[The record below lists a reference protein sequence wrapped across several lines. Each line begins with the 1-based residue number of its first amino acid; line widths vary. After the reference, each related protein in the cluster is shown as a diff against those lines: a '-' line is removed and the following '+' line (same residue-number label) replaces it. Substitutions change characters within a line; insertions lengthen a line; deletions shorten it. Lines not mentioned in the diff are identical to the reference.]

1 MVEGHHMGPRYPIG
15 PDPNHQQRPYMGPMH
30 GPSLGPRPMALQP
43 GPPPEAS
50 MYPSHHRPDGHNMH
64 PMGNR
69 YCGPEGPPQHSYHG
83 LRPPGMGL
91 SNMWTGMGQQDRPNG
106 MGMQDPNMA
115 NQRNFSYGGVP
126 PPVGH
131 KPWGEAAGYPHPPP
145 NVQYQMSAAVS
156 SPQRPPAPNTD
167 SAGRTRL
174 ASMLESPEMLALQQ
188 LSASSGPPACTPPQH
203 IVNFQ
208 QPGPPPGIGSL
219 PARPSQHHPPAPE
232 VQLQHP
238 ARHNGPD
245 SQPSQQT
252 DTQPKGRPDLLLHCL
267 RCARV
272 DSPNCSNL
280 FHRILFHRL
289 RLLGLLISTTASP
302 SPSSTPS
309 PPLPFPALACLALL
323 SRAVCNLIIIIF
335 LSMWPIE
342 YSWCRVCP
350 GAG

>member
-1 MVEGHHMGPRYPIG
+1 MGPRYPVG
-15 PDPNHQQRPYMGPMH
+15 PDPNHQQHPYMGPMH

-69 YCGPEGPPQHSYHG
+69 YCGPEGPPQHNYHG

-91 SNMWTGMGQQDRPNG
+91 SNMWTGMSQQDRPGG

-156 SPQRPPAPNTD
+156 SPQRPPVPNTD

-208 QPGPPPGIGSL
+208 QPGPPSGIGSL

-232 VQLQHP
+232 VQLPHP

-252 DTQPKGRPDLLLHCL
+252 DTQPKGRPDLPL
-267 RCARV
+267 
-272 DSPNCSNL
+272 
-280 FHRILFHRL
+280 
-289 RLLGLLISTTASP
+289 
-302 SPSSTPS
+302 
-309 PPLPFPALACLALL
+309 PLPFPLLCTRKLPKTILTFFHGIFSHRPRRLGLLVSTTPPSPSPTLACLAHP

-335 LSMWPIE
+335 LSMWQIE
-342 YSWCRVCP
+342 YSWRRLYP